1 MSQTLRAKQ
10 ILSVHLDGPLL
21 AAPRT
26 PIKSPHLH
34 VNRLDKGLAFDL
46 SKDDRLCLSVC
57 VVPAQVPVDSPVR
70 AAGPR
75 ADGPAAE
82 APDRGVTGEERD

>member
-1 MSQTLRAKQ
+1 M
-10 ILSVHLDGPLL
+10 SVHLDGPLL

-26 PIKSPHLH
+26 PID
-34 VNRLDKGLAFDL
+34 VNRLDKGSAFDL
-46 SKDDRLCLSVC
+46 SKDGRLCLSVC

-70 AAGPR
+70 AAGLR

-82 APDRGVTGEERD
+82 APDRGVPGEERD